1 MTDRQK
7 LRANKKATRTLA
19 YLGFCEK
26 YLMSACETVSAESPE
41 YAIIGNALGAVRNAK
56 SDCEILVNRTKS

>member
-1 MTDRQK
+1 M
-7 LRANKKATRTLA
+7 A